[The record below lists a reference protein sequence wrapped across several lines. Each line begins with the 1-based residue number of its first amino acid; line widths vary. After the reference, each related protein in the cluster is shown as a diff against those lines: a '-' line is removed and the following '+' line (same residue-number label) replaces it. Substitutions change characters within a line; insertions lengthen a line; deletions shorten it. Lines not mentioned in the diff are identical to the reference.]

1 MKVLEKYDGT
11 KTYMFYTGR
20 LATPEVI
27 KEEYPA
33 SELFTHVVETD
44 VSGEVFG
51 GFYNLSSLRSV
62 YEIDLTLSEDE
73 AISAIETIFNTV
85 PEVSSTPTAEERT
98 AAALEFLALSSLP
111 TV

>member
-11 KTYMFYTGR
+11 KTYMFNTGR

-33 SELFTHVVETD
+33 SELFTHIVETD

-51 GFYNLSSLRSV
+51 GFYNLSAMRSM
-62 YEIDLTLSEDE
+62 YEIDMTLSEVE
-73 AISAIETIFNTV
+73 AIAALQTIINTV
-85 PEVSSTPTAEERT
+85 PEQTVSADERI
-98 AAALEFLALSSLP
+98 AAALEYQNLLTL
-111 TV
+111 